1 MEEVYIRN
9 SLIKVDVENLTEEV
23 KKSVFKITYGNKAGT
38 GFLIKLNIN
47 KEELNCLMTNEH
59 IVTKDMIQLNNI
71 IDINNDYHKNGIKIT
86 LDKKERNIIYNEEMD
101 VTIIEIKIKDNLKDE
116 WYLLPILDNYK
127 EFINE
132 HIYVVQYPKGK
143 ILRYSE
149 GKIMDMDI
157 DNDELSHDASTKF
170 GSSGSPIIIKNT
182 TKVIGIHKQGNKDKT
197 KNYGTL
203 INSFQQLLLSE
214 NKILEDKKNIG
225 DMLNYKTNGKR
236 KLYYKNHKI
245 KYEGGFLNGKPHGN
259 GKLYYE
265 NGKIKYD
272 GEFANGKQHGNGI
285 LYYKNGKIRYVGE
298 FANGKIEGSGKYIW
312 DNSEYYI
319 GQWLNHKKHGEG
331 TVYYKNN
338 EIKYKENFVNDK
350 REGFGE
356 YIWEDGEYYKGEWS
370 NDHKHGK
377 GEIHYKNKNIKYK
390 GDFANGK
397 KEGKG
402 KYIDRN
408 GNYYDGDWVGNK
420 KNGKGKLYDKNN
432 NIIYEGDFVDDKFQG

>member
-1 MEEVYIRN
+1 MKERTEEVYIRN
-9 SLIKVDVENLTEEV
+9 SQIKVDIENLSEEV
-23 KKSVFKITYGNKAGT
+23 KKSVFKITYGNKEGT

-59 IVTKDMIQLNNI
+59 IVTKEMIQLNEI
-71 IDINNDYHKNGIKIT
+71 IDINNNYNKNGIKIA
-86 LDKKERNIIYNEEMD
+86 LDKNERNIIYNKKMD
-101 VTIIEIKIKDNLKDE
+101 ITIIEIKLKDNLKDE
-116 WYLLPILDNYK
+116 WFLLPILDNYR

-132 HIYVVQYPKGK
+132 HIYVVQYPEDKE
-143 ILRYSE
+143 LSYSE
-149 GKIMDMDI
+149 GKIIDI
-157 DNDELSHDASTKF
+157 KNDELSYDASTIF
-170 GSSGSPIIIKNT
+170 GSSGSPILIKNT

-203 INSFQQLLLSE
+203 INSIKQLLFPE
-214 NKILEDKKNIG
+214 NKILEDNKNIG

-236 KLYYKNHKI
+236 KLYYKNGKI
-245 KYEGGFLNGKPHGN
+245 KYEGDFVNGKP
-259 GKLYYE
+259 
-265 NGKIKYD
+265 
-272 GEFANGKQHGNGI
+272 HGNGI

-312 DNSEYYI
+312 KNGEYYI

-331 TVYYKNN
+331 KVYYKNN
-338 EIKYKENFVNDK
+338 EIKYKEHFVNDK

-390 GDFANGK
+390 GDFVNGK

-402 KYIDRN
+402 KYIDPN
-408 GNYYDGDWVGNK
+408 GNY
-420 KNGKGKLYDKNN
+420 
-432 NIIYEGDFVDDKFQG
+432 